1 MLKKL
6 RYKFT
11 LICTFTTST
20 VLLITMMTL
29 FFISKKQLMAST
41 RHELDTHMNTLIY
54 NIQNSYSHSTGQY
67 SLSYSNLAQL
77 ENDNSLI
84 IAISENQQPLHYKG
98 SYPTVTDR
106 QTLTKLALQTAL
118 NDYGFNPYT
127 SNDLNSFLFE
137 LRPSEREHYLVN
149 ISSFSL
155 NFSTMQ
161 IMLLKDLKN
170 YDHSLRYQLLIYIT
184 VFLIATLLLCLFS
197 YWFAGRVIL
206 PIAQNEKEQKAF
218 IAAASHELRSPL
230 AVLTTNTSALCTQYP
245 MLENSSFYTSIKSE
259 CQRMSRLL
267 DDLSLLSHADTQIN
281 WYLEPTLVEVDTLL
295 INLHDTFYQL
305 ATTTGHTLK
314 LELPDTLIPACLI
327 DSQRLTQAITILLN
341 NAISYTPKGSTI
353 TLSLSKPTNESLCI
367 LVIDDGPGIPDEHKP
382 YIFKRFYRVDTARHT
397 KEHFGLGLSI
407 AYEIIS
413 LHKGKLVLE
422 DTLPH
427 GCTFKILLPI
437 QL

>member
-11 LICTFTTST
+11 LICTFTTSS
-20 VLLITMMTL
+20 VLLIAMITL
-29 FFISKKQLMAST
+29 FLISKRQLITST
-41 RHELDTHMNTLIY
+41 EQDLDTHMNTLIY

-67 SLSYSNLAQL
+67 SLSFSNLAQL
-77 ENDNSLI
+77 ENDNGFI
-84 IAISENQQPLHYKG
+84 IAISENQKLLRFKG
-98 SYPTVTDR
+98 SYPTITDR
-106 QTLTKLALQTAL
+106 KALIELALKTATI
-118 NDYGFNPYT
+118 DYHFNPYV
-127 SNDLNSFLFE
+127 SNALNSFLFE
-137 LRPSEREHYLVN
+137 LKPSQKEHYLVN

-155 NFSTMQ
+155 HFSTMQ
-161 IMLLKDLKN
+161 IILLKDLKN
-170 YDHSLRYQLLIYIT
+170 YDHSLRYQLLLYIII
-184 VFLIATLLLCLFS
+184 FLLATLLLCVFS

-245 MLENSSFYTSIKSE
+245 ILENSSFYTSIKSE
-259 CQRMSRLL
+259 CQRMSKLL

-281 WYLEPTLVEVDTLL
+281 WRLEPTLVEVDTLL
-295 INLHDTFYQL
+295 LNLHDTFYQL
-305 ATTTGHTLK
+305 AFATGHTLE
-314 LELPDTLIPACLI
+314 LELPDDSIPPCLM
-327 DSQRLTQAITILLN
+327 DAQRLTQAISILLN
-341 NAISYTPKGSTI
+341 NALTYTPKGSTI
-353 TLSLSKPTNESLCI
+353 TLSLAKPTNEALCI
-367 LVIDDGPGIPDEHKP
+367 LVIDDGPGISDEHKP

-413 LHKGKLVLE
+413 LHKGKLILE

-427 GCTFKILLPI
+427 GCTFKILLPT
-437 QL
+437 